1 MQTMEELGAIAEN
14 NTTLQNEDSARDAS
28 SSDDSSQT
36 AELEFGQF
44 LGTPILIEVRKEL
57 LGKKTEPLLSIVATT
72 LDPDRMTMN
81 KFKSHSVCSL
91 EHQTSMK

>member
-57 LGKKTEPLLSIVATT
+57 LGKKTEPLL
-72 LDPDRMTMN
+72 
-81 KFKSHSVCSL
+81 HSVML
-91 EHQTSMK
+91 HPTSMKVPILGHSTKMLHLLFKIK